1 MTRSL
6 MARLAGPF
14 IVLLGALA
22 TLPSMLGAE
31 YDVRQNIGQGWTI
44 AVIAIA
50 LVSGLLVVAWPTSRW
65 ARRLV
70 FGLGLFLVL
79 YGVVVGLWSSLIAT
93 SRPVPTE
100 DLPYLIGLP
109 VISGIGGLILLATT
123 RRVPGGAGG
132 PRQPIG

>member
-31 YDVRQNIGQGWTI
+31 FDVRQNIGQGWTI
-44 AVIAIA
+44 AMIAIA
-50 LVSGLLVVAWPTSRW
+50 LVSGLLVVAWPTNRW

-70 FGLGLFLVL
+70 FGIGLFLVL
-79 YGVVVGLWSSLIAT
+79 YGAVVGLWSYLIAT

-109 VISGIGGLILLATT
+109 VISGIGGLILLVTT
-123 RRVPGGAGG
+123 RRVPAAPEL
-132 PRQPIG
+132 PREPIR

>member
-1 MTRSL
+1 M
-6 MARLAGPF
+6 
-14 IVLLGALA
+14 
-22 TLPSMLGAE
+22 
-31 YDVRQNIGQGWTI
+31 
-44 AVIAIA
+44 
-50 LVSGLLVVAWPTSRW
+50 
-65 ARRLV
+65 
-70 FGLGLFLVL
+70 GLFLVL